1 MFSVVSQSTIV
12 LDAII
17 FNLAKLTNSMK
28 ISQNMQNALNN
39 QIVLESNASN
49 SYLAM
54 ASWCEIT
61 GYEGGSSFFYAQ
73 SDEERSHMIK
83 IVHYLNNLGVT
94 VVIPATKLPAS
105 SFKSLEFILKT
116 ALNSEQTVTSAI
128 HKMVEIAQK
137 DKDYPTYAFLEWFV
151 NEQVQ
156 EETKFETLIKKFELI
171 GRDKIAINTIDKILA
186 ASDESPAANNAA

>member
-1 MFSVVSQSTIV
+1 

-17 FNLAKLTNSMK
+17 FNQVKLTYTMK
-28 ISQNMQNALNN
+28 ISKNMQDALNN

-49 SYLAM
+49 NYLAM

-73 SDEERSHMIK
+73 SNEERSHMIK
-83 IVHYLNNLGVT
+83 IVHYLNNLGVPA
-94 VVIPATKLPAS
+94 VIPATKLPAS
-105 SFKSLEFILKT
+105 SFKSLESILKI

-128 HKMVEIAQK
+128 HVMVEIAQK
-137 DKDYPTYAFLEWFV
+137 DKDYPTHAFLEWFV
-151 NEQVQ
+151 NEQVE

-171 GRDKIAINTIDKILA
+171 GRDKIAINEIDKILA
-186 ASDESPAANNAA
+186 ASVESSASNTI